1 VELKLERDGDDEMR
15 ELLLSRLEVEE
26 TPDSIMV
33 EVISRSDRE
42 EVLEFIYQLE
52 AIEWVSRD

>member
-1 VELKLERDGDDEMR
+1 MELKLERDGDDEMR